1 MPSRRR
7 HPPHRTARVMPRA
20 AVVSPPGPQV
30 IPAAVPVGMGAG
42 GPIPTA
48 VIVPT
53 YGEFA
58 PPATV
63 RSSTR
68 REVIQVPAPPSRL
81 IRTPPYLGLV
91 YHLIRRPGLD
101 W

>member
-1 MPSRRR
+1 
-7 HPPHRTARVMPRA
+7 
-20 AVVSPPGPQV
+20 
-30 IPAAVPVGMGAG
+30 MGAG
-42 GPIPTA
+42 GPTPTA

-81 IRTPPYLGLV
+81 IPPALPSLPSQFS
-91 YHLIRRPGLD
+91 LI
-101 W
+101 